1 MKLGPMDSIDRAR
14 RWITTAHPDD
24 VVERRQAI
32 LLESI
37 LVALVLVIAVSTAV
51 ALVVPGFGNP
61 GQTVRSFLPLE
72 ALFLIPLWMLR
83 IGHFPL
89 AATATVAVFEV
100 IVVIAVLATGPG
112 SPGTG
117 VAFAIPMTIAA
128 LVLRRPG
135 LIATTAIAIGTILV
149 YEAAPGT
156 TRSRPRPSS
165 ACQSAWASWVSSSI
179 GSVSASG
186 RLWRARSGIA
196 WSSRRPATR

>member
-1 MKLGPMDSIDRAR
+1 MDSIDRAR

-24 VVERRQAI
+24 IVERRQAI
-32 LLESI
+32 LLQSI

-51 ALVVPGFGNP
+51 ALVIPGFGNP
-61 GQTVRSFLPLE
+61 GPTLRSFLLLE

-83 IGHFPL
+83 IGRFPL
-89 AATATVAVFEV
+89 AATATVGVFEV
-100 IVVIAVLATGPG
+100 IVVITVLATGPG

-149 YEAAPGT
+149 
-156 TRSRPRPSS
+156 
-165 ACQSAWASWVSSSI
+165 
-179 GSVSASG
+179 
-186 RLWRARSGIA
+186 
-196 WSSRRPATR
+196 